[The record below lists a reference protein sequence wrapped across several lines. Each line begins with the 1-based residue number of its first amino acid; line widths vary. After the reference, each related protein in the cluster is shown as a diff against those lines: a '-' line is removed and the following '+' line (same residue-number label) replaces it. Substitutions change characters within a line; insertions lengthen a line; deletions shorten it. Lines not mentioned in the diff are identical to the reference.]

1 MMQAHAA
8 AEHVFWWSL
17 LSIAYTYFGYPLI
30 LFVCY
35 GLAQIRRDLRYL
47 MHRVDRRASSPQ
59 DEELPA
65 VSLLVAAYNEEEHI
79 AEKLENLRALNYPSG
94 KLQVVIVSDGST
106 DATNTRLR
114 QINEPWL
121 QVVIQAQRRGKAG
134 ALRVAVAHAQHGILV
149 FSDASTLFAP
159 DALRKLVR
167 HFSDPAVGAV
177 CGALRFEASP
187 ESQQTEGAYWKYETI
202 LRLMEARLGATLT
215 PSGAI
220 YAVRRK
226 AYRPPA
232 TDALVDDIITS
243 MNVRRLGY
251 GVHYDPEAMA
261 VDHPPASV
269 AGEFRR
275 RVRIAIGSF
284 RALPTLLTVRLRG
297 FTALAF
303 LSHKLLRWLAPFLTL
318 SLLVS
323 NLLLICR
330 RLYLVFFLLQ
340 VGIYAWAALGFIFCK
355 YLRQFRYA
363 LMGYFLVAMN
373 LAFLVGFFQCLTG
386 RKEGVWPR
394 VE

>member
-1 MMQAHAA
+1 MMQAHAT
-8 AEHVFWWSL
+8 AEYVFWWSL
-17 LSIAYTYFGYPLI
+17 LSIVYTYFGYPLI
-30 LFVCY
+30 LFICY
-35 GLAQIRRDLRYL
+35 GLAQVRRDLRYL
-47 MHRVDRRASSPQ
+47 LHRQERRASTPQ

-65 VSLLVAAYNEEEHI
+65 VSLLIAAYNEEEHI
-79 AEKLENLRALNYPSG
+79 SEKLENLRALNYPPG

-106 DATNTRLR
+106 DTTNTRLR
-114 QINEPWL
+114 QISEPWL

-134 ALRVAVAHAQHGILV
+134 ALQVALAHAQHDILV

-167 HFSDPAVGAV
+167 HFCNPAVGAV
-177 CGALRFEASP
+177 CGALHFEASP

-202 LRLMEARLGATLT
+202 LRMMEGRLGATLT

-226 AYRPPA
+226 AYHPPA
-232 TDALVDDIITS
+232 TNALVDDIITS

-261 VDHPPASV
+261 VDHPPTSV
-269 AGEFRR
+269 AGEFKR

-297 FTALAF
+297 FTVFAF
-303 LSHKLLRWLAPFLTL
+303 LSHKVLRWLAPFLML

-323 NLLLICR
+323 NLLLIR
-330 RLYLVFFLLQ
+330 TPLYLVFFLLQ
-340 VGIYAWAALGFIFCK
+340 VGMYSWAALGFMFCK
-355 YLRQFRYA
+355 YLKQVRYG
-363 LMGYFLVAMN
+363 LVGYFLVAMN
-373 LAFLVGFFQCLTG
+373 FAFLVGFFRCLTR
-386 RKEGVWPR
+386 RKEGVWQR